1 MEQATAGTFT
11 GSVGVDLISD
21 GGPIDGLGT
30 VDLGTQTIAVTGTV
44 FNYATAAVADIGTVG
59 VFSGSG
65 NSYTLDLGTVTQA
78 SARTQAVVEVENVA
92 TALADALTGAV
103 AFSGTTSAF
112 INSGVGPLGSIAAGG
127 ASTALDISLS
137 TANTGTF
144 TETATYTVSSTDAG
158 GATVLTPVTIAVT
171 GTVAAPAGTVYTLT
185 SGVDTVNGNAGINT
199 VIASGG
205 ALSAGDQIDGG
216 SGGDNAL
223 VLQGAGIFNLALPA
237 TLTDIETIEAQEGQS
252 SSVVNGVAYA
262 SSAQTVTLRAGENNV
277 TVNVAAANINA
288 NNPSQP
294 TITITGAANNDV
306 INLATGNDVVTMGAG
321 ESAYGG
327 GGNDTFLVS
336 ASTISNVVING
347 GTGASTLWFTG
358 GGVVSLGSDPNITNI
373 STLYLA
379 SAATAYTVSAGGASG
394 SDGAGRQ
401 QDHDGPAD
409 GARVRPDADRRRRGQ
424 ADHDRGGRH
433 HVQGHGGAAE
443 RRHDPELVGGRHRR
457 CDRAGLR
464 GVGRGS
470 DDAELRHQRR

>member
-1 MEQATAGTFT
+1 
-11 GSVGVDLISD
+11 
-21 GGPIDGLGT
+21 
-30 VDLGTQTIAVTGTV
+30 
-44 FNYATAAVADIGTVG
+44 VADIGTVG

-78 SARTQAVVEVENVA
+78 SARTQAVVELENVA

-127 ASTALDISLS
+127 SSTALDISLS

-216 SGGDNAL
+216 SGGDNTL

-347 GTGASTLWFTG
+347 GTGDSTLWFTG

-379 SAATAYTVSAGGASG
+379 SATTAYTVSAGGASG
-394 SDGAGRQ
+394 LTVQDASKTTTDQLTAQGSDQTLTGGGAGKLTMTGAIDTTFKDTAALLSGDTIRNWSAGDIVDVTGLAYAASGGGQTTLSFGTSGGNTTVAVLAGGVQKTSFTLTGSYNPGNFTIGSDGGTGTAIGY
-401 QDHDGPAD
+401 
-409 GARVRPDADRRRRGQ
+409 
-424 ADHDRGGRH
+424 
-433 HVQGHGGAAE
+433 HVTAA
-443 RRHDPELVGGRHRR
+443 
-457 CDRAGLR
+457 
-464 GVGRGS
+464 
-470 DDAELRHQRR
+470 